1 VTGKGTSTARAAI
14 EEWIRNSTFKPAM
27 QDGHPVAALYK
38 GGLKTRVE
46 VRRM

>member
-1 VTGKGTSTARAAI
+1 
-14 EEWIRNSTFKPAM
+14 M

-38 GGLKTRVE
+38 GGIKSRVE